1 MNNDK
6 ILKQLQE
13 SYPNL
18 RDFIVNDGLLS
29 YNGYNLNVDL
39 SQIDPIFFNLLPDS
53 IFAYLKNGIYKSWD
67 INKRIIHHLNNL
79 VVTEEEI
86 KELNFFV
93 IQLMIKRDIIKNNID
108 FFNKSIENPSIRKF
122 YKEYLNSDEILK
134 KAISNRG
141 SSYPANAMLANMIDE
156 QRKNEVQNNT
166 NTQDLGY
173 SRVRGKKD
181 IKGYDVF
188 KENEE
193 YLEKLNKRQN
203 LNAAGFTSIILIV
216 STILAVASYL
226 ALNLLK

>member
-108 FFNKSIENPSIRKF
+108 FFNKSINNPSIRKF
-122 YKEYLNSDEILK
+122 YKEYLDSDEILK

>member
-18 RDFIVNDGLLS
+18 RGFIVNDGLLS
-29 YNGYNLNVDL
+29 YNGYNLDVDL
-39 SQIDPIFFNLLPDS
+39 NQIDPIFFNLLPDS

-67 INKRIIHHLNNL
+67 INKRIMHHLNNL

-86 KELNFFV
+86 KELKFFV
-93 IQLMIKRDIIKNNID
+93 IQLKIKRDIIKNNID
-108 FFNKSIENPSIRKF
+108 FFNKSIDNPSIRKF
-122 YKEYLNSDEILK
+122 YKEYLDSDEILTE
-134 KAISNRG
+134 AISNRD
-141 SSYPANAMLANMIDE
+141 SSYPANAMLANMMEE
-156 QRKNEVQNNT
+156 QSKTEVQSNT

-181 IKGYDVF
+181 IKGYDAF

>member
-18 RDFIVNDGLLS
+18 RGFVVNDGLLS

-39 SQIDPIFFNLLPDS
+39 SQIDPVFFNLLPDS
-53 IFAYLKNGIYKSWD
+53 IFDYLKNGIYKSWD
-67 INKRIIHHLNNL
+67 INKRVIHHLNNL
-79 VVTEEEI
+79 VVTEEEV
-86 KELNFFV
+86 KELNFFI

-108 FFNKSIENPSIRKF
+108 FFNKFVDNPSIRKF
-122 YKEYLNSDEILK
+122 YKEYLDSDEILK
-134 KAISNRG
+134 EAISNRD
-141 SSYPANAMLANMIDE
+141 SSYPANAMLANMME
-156 QRKNEVQNNT
+156 QQSKTEVQSNT

-181 IKGYDVF
+181 VKGYDVF

-193 YLEKLNKRQN
+193 YLERLNKRQN